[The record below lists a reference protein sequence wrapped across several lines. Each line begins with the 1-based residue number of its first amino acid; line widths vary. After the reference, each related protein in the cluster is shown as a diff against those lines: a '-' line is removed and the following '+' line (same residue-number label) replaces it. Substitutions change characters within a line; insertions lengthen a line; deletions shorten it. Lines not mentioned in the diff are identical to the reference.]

1 MAIPLAEQIIA
12 LCKEGLSAYK
22 TFLATRQEAYNRQQ
36 DKQQVRAIEAAEKL
50 IFEVDE
56 IVLRLKIR
64 GLDKEEAFTGLLRQ
78 FVHFRKRFFHYH

>member
-36 DKQQVRAIEAAEKL
+36 DKKQIAAIESAEKL

-56 IVLRLKIR
+56 VVLRLKIR
-64 GLDKEEAFTGLLRQ
+64 GLDKEKEFKGLLGQ
-78 FVHFRKRFFHYH
+78 IVHFRKRFFHYH